1 MVAITAVFAVATIVA
16 STPFSA
22 AAYNNMATTYSP
34 MHSLDYPLGSE
45 VLDATKLAASIDTD
59 LAMISRYFTDART
72 YYSQYYGVPVAKYAA
87 KNKVNLHLGVFM
99 TGESWQS
106 AEIDNAVAAV
116 KNYPG
121 TVKTILVGNENLMS
135 GTKAADILTIV
146 STIKTRLG
154 GKLAATVKFGTVQR
168 ITEYLN
174 SAYDTET
181 ATLAA
186 NLDILGVTIY
196 PFFDSGY
203 NTNKPVAILDSAWN
217 AMAKKFSSKKMVLY
231 ETGFPTAGATSTVS
245 GVTPSL
251 SESVKY
257 YHAVANWAPKTASST
272 PLKFW
277 FSFFDRRADD
287 DSMGP
292 VELEKHFGLFT
303 YDRLAKSTDSDYPR
317 LLAKS
322 TKSATQ
328 QSSLRGL

>member
-1 MVAITAVFAVATIVA
+1 
-16 STPFSA
+16 
-22 AAYNNMATTYSP
+22 MATTYSP
-34 MHSLDYPLGSE
+34 MHSQDYPLGSE

-59 LAMISRYFTDART
+59 LAMVSRYFADART

-87 KNKVNLHLGVFM
+87 KNNVKLHLGVFM
-99 TGESWQS
+99 TTESWQS

-121 TVKTILVGNENLMS
+121 TVKTILVGNENLAT
-135 GTKAADILTIV
+135 GTKAADILKIV

-154 GKLAATVKFGTVQR
+154 GKLAATIKFGTVQR
-168 ITEYLN
+168 ITEYL
-174 SAYDTET
+174 SSTYSKET
-181 ATLAA
+181 ASLAA

-203 NTNKPVAILDSAWN
+203 NTNSPVAILDSAWN

-231 ETGFPTAGATSTVS
+231 ETGFPTAGTASTVS

-257 YHAVANWAPKTASST
+257 YKAVANWVPKTATSVSSA

-277 FSFFDRRADD
+277 FSFFDRRPDD
-287 DSMGP
+287 DSMGT

-303 YDRLAKSTDSDYPR
+303 YDRLAKITDSDYPR
-317 LLAKS
+317 LLVS
-322 TKSATQ
+322 STQ
-328 QSSLRGL
+328 QILRRRP